1 MIERTCAFT
10 AGALVL
16 LLFGACA
23 STSKQASHYPEEK
36 IYRTGSNIPVKDYG
50 AANIE
55 VTSPAIIDPIN
66 RPTANVSNK
75 KPGG

>member
-50 AANIE
+50 AANIDVE
-55 VTSPAIIDPIN
+55 SPDIINPVN
-66 RPTANVSNK
+66 RPSSSVIHK